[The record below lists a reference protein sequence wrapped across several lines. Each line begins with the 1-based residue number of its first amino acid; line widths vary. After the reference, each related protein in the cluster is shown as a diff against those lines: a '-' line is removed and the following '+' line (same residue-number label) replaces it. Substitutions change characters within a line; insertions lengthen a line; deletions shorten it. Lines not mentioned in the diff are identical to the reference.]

1 MANATS
7 QPWLAPGGKPVA
19 CVEKVKVL
27 EDNLR
32 ELVETAQDALDDA
45 VLLGVDPEH
54 ARQRMA
60 QAITALRSDYATL

>member
-1 MANATS
+1 M
-7 QPWLAPGGKPVA
+7 QPASRGLRPAASPWR
-19 CVEKVKVL
+19 VEKIKVL

-60 QAITALRSDYATL
+60 QAIAALRSEYATL